1 MSHFKDESL
10 EALRQARVSKNQP
23 IRQIAVRDGNAAF
36 YASQSAKLGVLADM
50 WADLIVGYGDKA
62 EEFWNAFL
70 AHFKERGMSGVGPY
84 PDRLPATGMW
94 PPYRE
99 MQFVKRGLVTIPIYV
114 AVQGKDLYVSW
125 RVFAQG
131 YPDLARIVLWVASAI
146 LLALPLSLERT
157 LIGWGE
163 TSTKIQLGD
172 LLSNVFLILLF
183 TGIFGAIY
191 GYLFREGD
199 WLGLVREP
207 VNELQVDDVA
217 SLSNAVHVSL
227 LAAADTVGID
237 TTKLQEREPFYAA
250 RARKRRI

>member
-1 MSHFKDESL
+1 MSQFKDERL
-10 EALRQARVSKNQP
+10 EALRRATVSKNQP
-23 IRQIAVRDGNAAF
+23 IRTIAVNDGNAAF

-70 AHFKERGMSGVGPY
+70 AQFKERGISGAGPY

-114 AVQGKDLYVSW
+114 AVQGKDLYISW
-125 RVFAQG
+125 RAFAQG
-131 YPDLARIVLWVASAI
+131 YPDLSRIVLWIASAI

-157 LIGWGE
+157 LVGWGE
-163 TSTKIQLGD
+163 TSTRIQLGD
-172 LLSNVFLILLF
+172 LLTNAFLILLF
-183 TGIFGAIY
+183 TGIFGAFF

-217 SLSNAVHVSL
+217 SLSNAVHISL